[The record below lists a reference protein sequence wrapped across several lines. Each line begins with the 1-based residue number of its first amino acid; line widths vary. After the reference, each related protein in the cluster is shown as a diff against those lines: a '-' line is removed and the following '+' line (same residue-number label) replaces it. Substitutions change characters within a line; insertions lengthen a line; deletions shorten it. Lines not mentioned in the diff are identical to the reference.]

1 MTGQKISAKG
11 QHKVLA
17 PKLIGTVL
25 KSCIAPLFPLDYDCV
40 MMNQNQMNLA
50 LDRRAVLLGGAAI
63 TLLPTAAFAL
73 EPTIAHVTSPRVLG
87 KDDAPIKV
95 VELFSMTCSHC
106 ASFHNN
112 TFPDVKKRLIDT
124 GMVRFE
130 MQPFPL
136 DQIALR
142 GHALARA
149 LPKNKYFPMI
159 SMLLKDIDRWARNPD
174 PLAALSQMARLAGMS
189 TTDFDAVMGNR
200 SLLEAIVEMRQ
211 KAHKSWEIQ
220 STPSFVVNDK
230 TIISGDLSY
239 EDFAAKINAT
249 DA

>member
-1 MTGQKISAKG
+1 
-11 QHKVLA
+11 
-17 PKLIGTVL
+17 
-25 KSCIAPLFPLDYDCV
+25 
-40 MMNQNQMNLA
+40 MNLA
-50 LDRRAVLLGGAAI
+50 LGRRAVLLGGAAI

-142 GHALARA
+142 GHVLARA
-149 LPKNKYFPMI
+149 LPKNKYFSPNF
-159 SMLLKDIDRWARNPD
+159 DNFFGIDLNHHNPCCVQILGHLD
-174 PLAALSQMARLAGMS
+174 H
-189 TTDFDAVMGNR
+189 F
-200 SLLEAIVEMRQ
+200 
-211 KAHKSWEIQ
+211 
-220 STPSFVVNDK
+220 
-230 TIISGDLSY
+230 
-239 EDFAAKINAT
+239 
-249 DA
+249 

>member
-1 MTGQKISAKG
+1 
-11 QHKVLA
+11 
-17 PKLIGTVL
+17 
-25 KSCIAPLFPLDYDCV
+25 

-50 LDRRAVLLGGAAI
+50 LDRRAVLLGGAVI

-112 TFPDVKKRLIDT
+112 TFPDVKKRLIDS
-124 GMVRFE
+124 GMLQFE

-189 TTDFDAVMGNR
+189 TADFDAVMGNR
-200 SLLEAIVEMRQ
+200 ALLEAIVEMRQ

>member
-1 MTGQKISAKG
+1 
-11 QHKVLA
+11 
-17 PKLIGTVL
+17 
-25 KSCIAPLFPLDYDCV
+25 
-40 MMNQNQMNLA
+40 MNLA

-63 TLLPTAAFAL
+63 TLLPTIAFAL

-112 TFPDVKKRLIDT
+112 TFPDVKKRLIDS
-124 GMVRFE
+124 GMLRFE

-159 SMLLKDIDRWARNPD
+159 SMMLKDIDSWARNPD

-189 TTDFDAVMGNR
+189 AAEFDAAMNNR
-200 SLLEAIVEMRQ
+200 PLLEAIVAMRQ
-211 KAHKSWEIQ
+211 DANRIWQIEA
-220 STPSFVVNDK
+220 TPSFVVNDK
-230 TIISGDLSY
+230 TILSGDLSY
-239 EDFAAKINAT
+239 EEFASKINAT
-249 DA
+249 DT